1 MAAWGYHIMLD
12 CSGCDQKKIKDK
24 NHIWVFVKTLIKRVG
39 MKAHGNMMI
48 ENLLQGTDNE
58 GYSVL
63 QMIVTSNIT
72 CHFVNKTGAAYIDLF
87 SCKEFEAEIVIATVK
102 EFFSPTAMKLNF
114 VERQA

>member
-1 MAAWGYHIMLD
+1 MLD
-12 CSGCDQKKIKDK
+12 CGGCDQKKIKDK

-48 ENLLQGTDNE
+48 ENLLEGTDNE

-72 CHFVNKTGAAYIDLF
+72 CHFVNKTSAAYIDLF

-102 EFFSPTAMKLNF
+102 EFFSPASIKLNF

>member
-1 MAAWGYHIMLD
+1 MLD